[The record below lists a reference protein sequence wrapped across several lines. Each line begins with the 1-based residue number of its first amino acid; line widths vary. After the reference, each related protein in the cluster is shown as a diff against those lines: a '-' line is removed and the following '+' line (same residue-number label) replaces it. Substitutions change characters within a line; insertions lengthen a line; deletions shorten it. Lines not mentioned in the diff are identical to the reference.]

1 LVEKIAVLGCGHGGS
16 AMAADLTSRG
26 FKVNLYDL
34 PEFDKN
40 VKSTKERGGIE
51 ISGEI
56 TGFYKLERV
65 TTDIE
70 EAVEDVEIAMIVVR
84 PRGHKKFFETV
95 IPHLKSGQILLNWTG
110 YWSSLRF
117 YDLLKKKGADGVTL
131 SEASILPYIARRM
144 GTSVLLSAIK
154 DELHIAAMPATDT
167 KRVYDVVKELY
178 PQCVAVSNV
187 VETSLINPNVPGHII
202 PILLN
207 SGYWELTNGD
217 VEFDTLITPSVSRV
231 MEAMDKER
239 IAVGEALGINLLPQ
253 HKVLVKM
260 YGKYGAKGE
269 TLYDTCRTL
278 PKPQKT
284 SRFQGKAQVASYSRG
299 LKELFEKLILGDD
312 LLWGFV
318 PLSSIGDLF
327 DVPTKSIDLMVDL
340 ANLILDSDCWNQGL
354 TAEKLGLV
362 DLTAKQIINYVTS
375 GKK

>member
-1 LVEKIAVLGCGHGGS
+1 
-16 AMAADLTSRG
+16 MAADLTSRG

-117 YDLLKKKGADGVTL
+117 YDLLKKKGANGVIL
-131 SEASILPYIARRM
+131 SEASILPYIARRR

-178 PQCVAVSNV
+178 PQCVPVSNV

-260 YGKYGAKGE
+260 YGKYGAKGK

-284 SRFQGKAQVASYSRG
+284 SHFQGKAQVASYSRG
-299 LKELFEKLILGDD
+299 LKELFGKLILGDD

-340 ANLILDSDCWNQGL
+340 ANLILDSDCWNEGL
-354 TAEKLGLV
+354 TAEKLGLA